1 MIERSKAK
9 PKQSANYFRQ
19 SIGNCSMLTYVLKT
33 ASKNISFAKKLFTSP
48 MKFALAAVTLRTAQ
62 LPVKA
67 WQITLLLIRGEYISE
82 CRYTCMEV
90 SNSNFLEFFG
100 FFFPELSVSNTISG
114 NIICLC
120 CPFRSQLKSFRC
132 LDIVLLTYTLTLY
145 C

>member
-9 PKQSANYFRQ
+9 PKQNANYFRQ

-33 ASKNISFAKKLFTSP
+33 ASKNISFAKKLFSSP

-67 WQITLLLIRGEYISE
+67 WQITFLLISISGEYISE

-90 SNSNFLEFFG
+90 SNINFLEFFEV
-100 FFFPELSVSNTISG
+100 FFSRTQRFKYDQWKHHLLMLSISFTTEK
-114 NIICLC
+114 LSL
-120 CPFRSQLKSFRC
+120 P
-132 LDIVLLTYTLTLY
+132 
-145 C
+145 